1 MSFDTAVVVA
11 TFILFTTFFFGL
23 VFISN
28 RRRKAQEEELQRV
41 AASRGWRFESVREH
55 GYRIHRWTGTTEGVA
70 WTAESLDMISGGNR
84 RHRRR
89 HIGRWRAEWTAGPSQ
104 PVLFMGMPK
113 GAEVPAFSVAQ
124 GEGVL
129 AQLAARAAG
138 YAFDLALDVYFGK
151 DIGKEVDAAVMRRV
165 NVNMP
170 GFIVMATDVAE
181 GEHFLAQGFE
191 RALVDA
197 ANSKTSL
204 VGDNDRPWVLMRR
217 QDLTLARMEK
227 LRTIDEIDAF
237 IQAGVSLTRVPR
249 FRASRSSL
257 S

>member
-1 MSFDTAVVVA
+1 MSFDTALIVA

-23 VFISN
+23 IFVSN

-41 AASRGWRFESVREH
+41 ASSRGWKFESVRDR

-70 WTAESLDMISGGNR
+70 WTAESLDLVSGGSK

-89 HIGRWRAEWTAGPSQ
+89 QVGRWRGQWTAGPAE
-104 PVLFMGMPK
+104 PVLLMGMPK

-124 GEGVL
+124 SDGGF
-129 AQLAARAAG
+129 AQMAAKAAG
-138 YAFDLALDVYFGK
+138 WAFDKVVDVYFGH
-151 DIGKEVDAAVMRRV
+151 DIGEQVDATVMRRV

-181 GEHFLAQGFE
+181 GERFLTHGFE

-197 ANSKTSL
+197 SNSRTSVL
-204 VGDNDRPWVLMRR
+204 ADTDRPWVLMRK

-227 LRTIDEIDAF
+227 LRTIEELDAF
-237 IQAGVSLTRVPR
+237 IHAGVALTRVPR
-249 FRASRSSL
+249 FR
-257 S
+257 